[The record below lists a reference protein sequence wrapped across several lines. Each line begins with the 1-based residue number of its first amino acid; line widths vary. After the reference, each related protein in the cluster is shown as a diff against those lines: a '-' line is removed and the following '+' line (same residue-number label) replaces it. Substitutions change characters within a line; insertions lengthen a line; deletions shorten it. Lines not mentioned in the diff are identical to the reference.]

1 MSLRAR
7 FILLAAVLCGSL
19 AVLVTLS
26 SFHLRNILED
36 QLHALGKEAAQEGAV
51 TVTQY
56 LERFKT
62 LALGT
67 GAVARHLWE
76 AGELSSALDLE
87 PYLRDIFA
95 LQRPRGVVN
104 VYMAL
109 EFDGTYA
116 EGKGWRAPDSYDA
129 RVRPWYQKAARSMGP
144 AIVEPY
150 EDLGTGALVLSV
162 VTPVRSVQGHLV
174 GVAGVD
180 VDLDALA
187 TMVLERRVMGEGFG
201 FLVNEDGN
209 FLVARQKSLVLK
221 DRINVSSDAVPG
233 DLARFGAV
241 MLQNRRGMGDVPIDG
256 VLYRVFHLRTS
267 DDLIFSHA
275 FPLFS
280 LKNKVASITRQYAVF
295 AVGFAALILGVAL
308 LLLKGL
314 HSSFRGLLEATRDV
328 GQRLSPRADLERTAF
343 SLQEVMWQVWHQ
355 AEASKVSDV
364 RDALGH
370 LADVLAVLSRQQQEL
385 TAYGEETYA
394 MNEALT
400 ENNRVLQQRDTTWS
414 RVLDIARTAI
424 DSERFVEGVSHMAEV
439 IREATGAFGVSVARQ
454 EGNSFGHVTNVGY
467 QNEVVLESLV
477 PLEGTVAGRA
487 FRLRETQWVSSVQEE
502 GEYFPLHPRV
512 MTEVEIPLIQAGEAL
527 GVVEVAFDTPRP
539 YDPDMLE
546 LLTPITSALAGF
558 LHGEKAHR
566 EIRQSYNYL
575 AERLLVITGI
585 YHDETAG
592 HLQRM
597 GNYCRFLAAAWGRT
611 EDEQDRIA
619 LFARLHDIGKVRVP
633 MEILGKPGVLT
644 EEEFAVVKHHPEWG
658 AEILGDAAWLAMAR
672 QICLSHHEKW
682 DGSGYPRGLRGEEI
696 PWEGQVTAL
705 ADIYDAL
712 RARRVYKPPMS
723 HEEAVRVLL
732 EGDRRVRPE
741 HFNPVLLEIFR
752 HSASTMD
759 QIFRQFDE

>member
-7 FILLAAVLCGSL
+7 FILLAVVLCGAL
-19 AVLVTLS
+19 AGLVALS
-26 SFHLRNILED
+26 SVHLRNLLEE
-36 QLHALGKEAAQEGAV
+36 QLHAMGKEAAQEGAA

-67 GAVARHLWE
+67 GAMVRHLWE
-76 AGELSSALDLE
+76 TEAFQSALELE
-87 PYLRDIFA
+87 PYLQDIFA
-95 LQRPRGVVN
+95 LQRSRGVVN

-116 EGKGWRAPDSYDA
+116 EGKGWTAPDSYDA
-129 RVRPWYQKAARSMGP
+129 RIRPWYREAAQSMGP
-144 AIVEPY
+144 IIVEPY

-162 VTPVRSVQGHLV
+162 VTPVRSVQGVLV

-180 VDLDALA
+180 VDLEALR

-201 FLVNEDGN
+201 FLVNEEGN

-221 DRINVSSDAVPG
+221 ERIDVSSDAVPG
-233 DLARFGAV
+233 AMARFGAV
-241 MLQNRRGMGDVPIDG
+241 MLQNRRGVGDVPIDG
-256 VLYRVFHLRTS
+256 INYRVFHLRTS
-267 DDLIFSHA
+267 DDLIFAHA
-275 FPLFS
+275 FPLDS
-280 LKNKVASITRQYAVF
+280 LRKIVVSAARQYAAFAMGF
-295 AVGFAALILGVAL
+295 AVLILGVAL
-308 LLLKGL
+308 LLLRGL
-314 HSSFRGLLEATRDV
+314 HRSLRGLLEATRDV

-364 RDALGH
+364 RMALGH

-400 ENNRVLQQRDTTWS
+400 ENNRVLQQRDTTWA

-424 DSERFVEGVSHMAEV
+424 GTERFTEGVSHMAEV
-439 IREATGAFGVSVARQ
+439 IRESTGAFGVSVARQ
-454 EGNSFGHVTNVGY
+454 EGDAFGHVASVGY
-467 QNEVVLESLV
+467 RDEVVLEGPV
-477 PLEGTVAGRA
+477 PLDGTVAGRA
-487 FRLRETQWVSSVQEE
+487 FRLREPQWVNSVQQE
-502 GEYFPLHPRV
+502 GEYFPLHPSV

-527 GVVEVAFDTPRP
+527 GVVEVAFDEPRP

-566 EIRQSYNYL
+566 EIRESYNYL

-597 GNYCRFLAAAWGRT
+597 GSYCRFLAAAWGRT

-633 MEILGKPGVLT
+633 MEILGKPGALT
-644 EEEFAVVKHHPEWG
+644 AEEFVVVKSHPEWG

-705 ADIYDAL
+705 ADVYDAL
-712 RARRVYKPPMS
+712 RSRRAYKAPLS
-723 HEEAVRVLL
+723 HEDAVRILL
-732 EGDRRVRPE
+732 EGDLRVRPE
-741 HFNPVLLEIFR
+741 HFNPALLEIFR
-752 HSASTMD
+752 RSAAAMD

>member
-7 FILLAAVLCGSL
+7 FVLLAAVLCGAL
-19 AVLVTLS
+19 AVLVALS
-26 SFHLRNILED
+26 SIQLGQILED
-36 QLHALGKEAAQEGAV
+36 QLGVMGKEAAQEGAV

-62 LALGT
+62 LALSV
-67 GAVARHLWE
+67 GAVACRLWE
-76 AGELSSALDLE
+76 KGALSSALDLE
-87 PYLRDIFA
+87 PYLQDVFA
-95 LQRPRGVVN
+95 SQRPRGVSN
-104 VYMAL
+104 VYVAL
-109 EFDGTYA
+109 ELDGTYA

-129 RVRPWYQKAARSMGP
+129 RVRPWYRKAVRYGGP
-144 AIVEPY
+144 VVVDPY
-150 EDLGTGALVLSV
+150 MDLGINAPVLSV
-162 VTPVRSVQGHLV
+162 VTPVRDARGRLV
-174 GVAGVD
+174 GVAGAD
-180 VDLDALA
+180 VNLKALA
-187 TMVLERRVMGEGFG
+187 TLVKDRRTMGEGFS
-201 FLVNEDGN
+201 FLVNEDGD
-209 FLVARQKSLVLK
+209 FLVGPRDSWALRE
-221 DRINVSSDAVPG
+221 RINVSSDAVTG
-233 DLARFGAV
+233 EMARFGIA
-241 MLQNRRGMGDVPIDG
+241 MLQNRRGVGELTIDG
-256 VLYRVFHLRTS
+256 APYRVFHLRTP
-267 DDLIFSHA
+267 DGLKFSQA
-275 FPLFS
+275 FPMSS
-280 LKNKVASITRQYAVF
+280 LRSKVAATTRQYALF
-295 AVGFAALILGVAL
+295 SLGFAALILGVVL
-308 LLLKGL
+308 LLLRGIRQSL
-314 HSSFRGLLEATRDV
+314 RGLLEATREV

-343 SLQEVMWQVWHQ
+343 SLNEVMWQVWHQ

-364 RDALGH
+364 RVALGH
-370 LADVLAVLSRQQQEL
+370 LASVLGVLARQQQEL

-400 ENNRVLQQRDTTWS
+400 DNNRVLQQREATWA

-424 DSERFVEGVSHMAEV
+424 ASDRFSEGVRHMAEV
-439 IREATGAFGVSVARQ
+439 IQEATGAFGVAVVRLE
-454 EGNSFGHVTNVGY
+454 EGGLCHVSGAGY
-467 QNEVVLESLV
+467 QNGVTLESLV
-477 PLEGTVAGRA
+477 PLEGSVAGRA
-487 FRLRETQWVSSVQEE
+487 FRLRETQWVNSVQDEK
-502 GEYFPLHPRV
+502 EYFLLHPRV

-566 EIRQSYNYL
+566 EVRQSYNYL

-597 GNYCRFLAAAWGRT
+597 GGYCHLLASEWGRS
-611 EDEQDRIA
+611 EEEQGRIA

-633 MEILGKPGVLT
+633 MQILGKPGPLT
-644 EEEFAVVKHHPEWG
+644 KEEFDTVKKHPEWG

-672 QICLSHHEKW
+672 QICLTHHEKW
-682 DGSGYPRGLRGEEI
+682 DGSGYPRGLRGEDI